1 MIPKVSAFLI
11 CGLLLWACKND
22 PKSFSF
28 KEGRF
33 KTYLENKSDSS
44 YFYRT
49 EKFQIE
55 TYKQKTDTFHIT
67 WKNQFEFHLKKQ
79 HPKTKLDSTKF
90 IIKITKIK
98 NNSYEFLGYYFGS
111 NFKQK
116 GSTFRLE
123 EEQQQY

>member
-1 MIPKVSAFLI
+1 MIQKLATT
-11 CGLLLWACKND
+11 LLFCITLLSCEND

-28 KEGRF
+28 KQGKF
-33 KTYLENKSDSS
+33 KTYLENKTDSS
-44 YFYRT
+44 FMNRT

-67 WKNQFEFHLKKQ
+67 WKNKFEFHLKKK

-90 IIKITKIK
+90 IVKITKIK

-123 EEQQQY
+123 EKQ

>member
-1 MIPKVSAFLI
+1 MVQKLVAS
-11 CGLLLWACKND
+11 LLFCITLLACKND

-28 KEGRF
+28 KEGKF
-33 KTYLENKSDSS
+33 KTYLESKTDSS

-49 EKFQIE
+49 EKFQVE
-55 TYKQKTDTFHIT
+55 TYQQKTDTFHIT
-67 WKNQFEFHLKKQ
+67 WKNKFEFHLKKQ
-79 HPKTKLDSTKF
+79 HPKTRLDSTKF
-90 IIKITKIK
+90 IVKITKIK

-123 EEQQQY
+123 DTP